1 MNSTEQ
7 SLNQTLQMTADP
19 GSHALQVSREFA
31 APAALLLRAHTEP
44 ELMAQ
49 WIGPRR
55 LQTRFDR
62 LEARDGGRYRFVQW
76 GEDGTEHAFHGVF
89 HGDPSVEGGIRQTFE
104 YEGAPGHVSF
114 ETLTFE
120 EHDGRTT
127 LHATSV
133 FTTVEARD
141 MMLASGMEGGM
152 TEGYERLD
160 ELIERLAP
168 VA

>member
-1 MNSTEQ
+1 MSTSTKTQLTVE
-7 SLNQTLQMTADP
+7 P
-19 GSHALQVSREFA
+19 GSHAMEIVREFD
-31 APAALLLRAHTEP
+31 APADLLLRVHTEP

-49 WIGPRR
+49 WLGPRR

-76 GEDGTEHAFHGVF
+76 GEDGVEHAFHGVF

-114 ETLTFE
+114 QTLAFE

-133 FTTVEARD
+133 FTTVQARD

-152 TEGYERLD
+152 NEGYERLD
-160 ELIERLAP
+160 ELLAR
-168 VA
+168 VTVNE

>member
-1 MNSTEQ
+1 VGTTQLTVE
-7 SLNQTLQMTADP
+7 P
-19 GSHALQVSREFA
+19 GSHALQINREFN

-49 WIGPRR
+49 WLGPRR

-89 HGDPSVEGGIRQTFE
+89 HGDPSVEAGIRQTFE
-104 YEGAPGHVSF
+104 YEGASGHVSLQ
-114 ETLTFE
+114 TLTFE

-133 FTTVEARD
+133 FSSVEARD
-141 MMLASGMEGGM
+141 GMVASGMEGGM
-152 TEGYERLD
+152 NEGYDRLD
-160 ELIERLAP
+160 ELIERTASIH
-168 VA
+168 